1 MTDEEAVK
9 LLEDIK
15 SRVEC
20 IDVYI
25 DEEEGEA
32 LDFAINAIKIQGR
45 LLQLCEQVNED
56 DKMVFVGINDI
67 RAILKGEHHD

>member
-1 MTDEEAVK
+1 MTNEEMTSEEAVK

-20 IDVYI
+20 IDTYI

-32 LDFAINAIKIQGR
+32 LDFAIKAIK
-45 LLQLCEQVNED
+45 ENE
-56 DKMVFVGINDI
+56 
-67 RAILKGEHHD
+67 AIKEAYRIMREGL